1 MLFRSSPSMD
11 ISKASNF
18 ERFIF
23 DLVGRDGKTVAGL
36 WRQLDREGA
45 FDLSRTSHF
54 GRIAEYGFVS
64 GASCHAD
71 RIETIR
77 RVDRQYGQLIDT
89 HTADGLK
96 VGLEHREAGVPLI
109 CLETALPA
117 KFAATI
123 REAVGRDPEIPYG
136 MAGLERLP
144 QRFCVLDADDIAVKD
159 LIVRTCGAR
168 A

>member
-1 MLFRSSPSMD
+1 MLFR
-11 ISKASNF
+11 
-18 ERFIF
+18 
-23 DLVGRDGKTVAGL
+23 
-36 WRQLDREGA
+36 
-45 FDLSRTSHF
+45 
-54 GRIAEYGFVS
+54 
-64 GASCHAD
+64 SCHAD
-71 RIETIR
+71 RLETIR
-77 RVDRQYGQLIDT
+77 MADRKYGQLIDT

-96 VGLEHREAGVPLI
+96 VGLAHREAGVPLI

-168 A
+168 P